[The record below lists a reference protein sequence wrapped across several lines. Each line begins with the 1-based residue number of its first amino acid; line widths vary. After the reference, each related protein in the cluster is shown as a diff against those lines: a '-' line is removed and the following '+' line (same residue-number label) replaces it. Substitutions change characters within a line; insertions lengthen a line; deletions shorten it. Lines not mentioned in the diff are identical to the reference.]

1 MPARGNIMN
10 KAIKISIQNL
20 NFYYK
25 DKHVIKNLNLDI
37 FQNEIFALFG
47 PANSGTTTLFRAIT
61 RLSELNPDTRIDGK
75 ILVDGVDIHSDEIS
89 ITDVRRKI
97 GMVFEEPIG
106 LPMSIFDNVA
116 YGPRMNGIKD
126 MAILEKKVEEA
137 LRLTVLWDEVKDRLN
152 QSGLRLSGGQQQ
164 RLSIARI
171 LALGSEVILLDRPCA
186 ALDPISTL
194 KIEES
199 LQLLKKDYTIVII
212 PHSIQQAGRIS
223 DRCGFMLMGE
233 MIEQGLTKDIFTN
246 PQEKQTDD
254 YIAGRFG

>member
-1 MPARGNIMN
+1 MTQAV
-10 KAIKISIQNL
+10 KISIQHL

-25 DKHVIKNLNLDI
+25 DKQVIKDLSID
-37 FQNEIFALFG
+37 FYENEIFALFG

-61 RLSELNPDTRIDGK
+61 RMSDMDTDARMEGKIYIDGVEIHSGD
-75 ILVDGVDIHSDEIS
+75 ILVNDL
-89 ITDVRRKI
+89 RRKI

-106 LPMSIFDNVA
+106 LPMTIFDNVA
-116 YGPRMNGIKD
+116 YGPRMSGIKD
-126 MAILEKKVEEA
+126 MTILKQKVEEA

-152 QSGLRLSGGQQQ
+152 SSAIRLSGGQQQ

-171 LALGSEVILLDRPCA
+171 LALGSDVILLDRPCA

-199 LQLLKKDYTIVII
+199 LQKLKEHYTIIII

-233 MIEQGLTKDIFTN
+233 MVETGLTKAIFTN
-246 PQEKQTDD
+246 PQEKRTDD
-254 YIAGRFG
+254 YIKGRFG